1 MMTVGNSPVATVFA
15 CAAFSITAAN
25 AQLGPPTDGRP
36 VTAEDIVGK
45 KICWNDG
52 PWIHYLAN
60 GEISNFQN
68 SKPHNKWSV
77 PEPGV
82 IKVGVQYSQVQI
94 LPNGQFYFHRSG
106 GLSITGHIE
115 RWGTVCN

>member
-1 MMTVGNSPVATVFA
+1 MTAG
-15 CAAFSITAAN
+15 
-25 AQLGPPTDGRP
+25 
-36 VTAEDIVGK
+36 DIVGK

-52 PWIHYLAN
+52 RWILYLAN
-60 GEISNFQN
+60 GTYSNYVN
-68 SKPHNKWSV
+68 PKPHSNWSV

-82 IKVGVQYSQVQI
+82 IKTWANYAQVEV